1 MAPWLSLEELVDRQ
15 VRRWELEQRSTA
27 SPPRPPCVALSRLPG
42 SGGAELGQLVAN
54 KLDYGFFSIEIVD
67 QIARAQGIQQS
78 LVAGVDEH
86 VRSVIER
93 HVVDSFRS
101 KAFTESEYLRHVVRV
116 VTTLGKRGMAVIL
129 GRGAPF
135 ILSQEQALRV
145 LVVAPTS
152 MRVERR
158 ARERALAR
166 EQAVELVA
174 QEDAERHAFL
184 RHHFGVTPDDPA
196 LYDLVVNTGT
206 LGIDAAAA
214 LVVDALRRSVP
225 VNPSGRAPVP

>member
-1 MAPWLSLEELVDRQ
+1 M
-15 VRRWELEQRSTA
+15 
-27 SPPRPPCVALSRLPG
+27 
-42 SGGAELGQLVAN
+42 AN
-54 KLDYGFFSIEIVD
+54 KLDYGFFGIEIVD
-67 QIARAQGIQQS
+67 QIAREQGIQQR

-166 EQAVELVA
+166 EQAAELVA

-184 RHHFGVTPDDPA
+184 RHHFGVTPDDAA

-206 LGIDAAAA
+206 LGMDAAAA
-214 LVVDALRRSVP
+214 LVVDALRRGFPGVR
-225 VNPSGRAPVP
+225 SGSAAAR